1 MTKKV
6 RILLISGLGLLLAA
20 GLGIF
25 WYYWPLI
32 EPYNINPDLSEKKD
46 AYYMQDAEPIL
57 FTEDYLWHSDAVIVG
72 TVISGYK
79 PISNPYEEGTEL
91 SEATKE
97 KGINAN
103 NKVGN
108 SIILVEQVLGGALE
122 EDTIELMQRT
132 DDPKIRVGDRVVIP
146 VMKWRDIYRTI
157 NSTVGIFY
165 LDDKDRLTSMSSN
178 MTCAR
183 YDGLSLRRYAAD
195 LKDNYFYD
203 TLGATR
209 EEWDLATEQLRYDHE
224 AKIRLLK
231 DRLTFTVNDPKVSME
246 EIESW
251 LEEEEALLAE
261 EKAAERAA
269 PLP

>member
-1 MTKKV
+1 MKKPKRAV
-6 RILLISGLGLLLAA
+6 LLGVVGLLLAV

-46 AYYMQDAEPIL
+46 AYYMQDAGPIL

-72 TVISGYK
+72 TVISGYEGTF
-79 PISNPYEEGTEL
+79 NPYGEGSEL
-91 SEATKE
+91 SKALEE

-146 VMKWRDIYRTI
+146 VMKWRDIYRTT

-209 EEWDLATEQLRYDHE
+209 EEWDVATEQLRYDHE

-246 EIESW
+246 EIESR
-251 LEEEEALLAE
+251 LAEEEALLAE